1 MLEVTGLYVARV
13 YVHVKKHTENPGHTR
28 QKERHC
34 VHTSEKNSVRSI
46 SHKPSGCLIRLPL
59 QKEKRRTLKIP
70 AFLFKRLQGLG
81 DTQHN
86 QNLTFMQLH

>member
-1 MLEVTGLYVARV
+1 MYMSRNTLKTP
-13 YVHVKKHTENPGHTR
+13 HPGHTR

-70 AFLFKRLQGLG
+70 AFLFKRPQGLG

-86 QNLTFMQLH
+86 QNLTFMQRH